1 MFSPFE
7 MVTAAMPDCVSKVDW
22 RVAFFPFCFPSDIR
36 DKVSPAVVNLPKSQV
51 CGLLVLD
58 CLSRP
63 QEAREGGF
71 CTAFFTKNFVG
82 FYKRDFCAGSCTNE
96 LWEGEIEVCQIRQI
110 ADGVGA
116 CRGAFESSV
125 FGIQTCDPLFSPRRS
140 QALIIKG
147 FIKET
152 ESPVENTPLL
162 PTWME
167 LTSFALATGCPP

>member
-1 MFSPFE
+1 MCLKSIGE
-7 MVTAAMPDCVSKVDW
+7 W
-22 RVAFFPFCFPSDIR
+22 LFFLFVFLQTSEIRFPLQLLICQR
-36 DKVSPAVVNLPKSQV
+36 ARL

-71 CTAFFTKNFVG
+71 CTTFFTKKFVG
-82 FYKRDFCAGSCTNE
+82 FFRRDFCVGSCTNE
-96 LWEGEIEVCQIRQI
+96 LWEGEIEACQSSQI

-116 CRGAFESSV
+116 CDGAFESSV
-125 FGIQTCDPLFSPRRS
+125 FGIKTCDPLFSPRRS

-147 FIKET
+147 FIKAT